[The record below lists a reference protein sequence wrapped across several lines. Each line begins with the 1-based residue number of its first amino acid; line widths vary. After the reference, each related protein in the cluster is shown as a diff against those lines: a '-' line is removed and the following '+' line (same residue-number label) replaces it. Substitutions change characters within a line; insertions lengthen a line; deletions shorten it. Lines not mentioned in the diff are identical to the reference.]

1 MIRTRLTYT
10 ALTLAVLGALV
21 GAAACGRADDAVQTK
36 TENRNPR
43 IGAVEVWP
51 DDLSTS
57 KRCDGTTLV
66 YTRDAGSSGSIA
78 VVPSSPECTP

>member
-10 ALTLAVLGALV
+10 VLTLAVIGFFLS
-21 GAAACGRADDAVQTK
+21 AAACGRADDAVQTK

-43 IGAVEVWP
+43 IGSVEVWP
-51 DDLSTS
+51 DDDVT

-66 YTRDAGSSGSIA
+66 YELLYTTGPAIA
-78 VVPSSPECTP
+78 VVPASPECTR